1 MSDNIL
7 AHHLLK
13 NANLKQSKEQL
24 IKATTSDLRYNLI
37 KEQLK
42 KYSVTCHLPVPI
54 PSHYQVRSQ
63 WKHEKQINLNVI
75 QIQTLK
81 NSSTNSRNYKDYH
94 FTISPHA
101 KKKTTYQPHAHQRFP
116 KGKNPLDFKSYITQC
131 TMCNQLIIRLHTV
144 LTKLIPKWYV
154 AVGRYTFPSRLWH
167 ASGLKGLLSESWSDV
182 VLESCTSKTVCG
194 WDWLDSYI
202 DSLYEGQ

>member
-24 IKATTSDLRYNLI
+24 IKATISNLHYNLI

-54 PSHYQVRSQ
+54 PSHYQ
-63 WKHEKQINLNVI
+63 WKHEKKINLNVI

-81 NSSTNSRNYKDYH
+81 NSSTNSRNYTK
-94 FTISPHA
+94 TITSLYLLMP
-101 KKKTTYQPHAHQRFP
+101 KKKQPTNLMH
-116 KGKNPLDFKSYITQC
+116 
-131 TMCNQLIIRLHTV
+131 IR
-144 LTKLIPKWYV
+144 
-154 AVGRYTFPSRLWH
+154 
-167 ASGLKGLLSESWSDV
+167 
-182 VLESCTSKTVCG
+182 
-194 WDWLDSYI
+194 
-202 DSLYEGQ
+202 DSLKAKTHLILKAI